1 MLSLGQY
8 FVIVLSTYFEEDV
21 INLVFDVATF
31 IAMHSYPCRLVLW
44 SLALY
49 RLENFLRISDQ

>member
-21 INLVFDVATF
+21 INLVWFGLFMVF
-31 IAMHSYPCRLVLW
+31 SPLQVGELFC
-44 SLALY
+44 
-49 RLENFLRISDQ
+49 EN

>member
-31 IAMHSYPCRLVLW
+31 IAMYSYPCRLVYGL
-44 SLALY
+44 
-49 RLENFLRISDQ
+49 